1 MNLILVTTNQESRCH
16 LYHAAI
22 IAIEEFCEMSH
33 KKRLASLASECTIIL
48 SFKPCQNCRMA
59 LAASG
64 FGEAFYLFDK
74 DDFPGVE
81 SMACMC
87 TLWGGEKE
95 TVAFNCPSISSQL
108 RIYERKRRNERAS
121 LQEDVSGNSSS
132 PMTAKD
138 MAAAAAADNLMVRLG
153 RRIDQLK
160 HVYVRINGERQADD
174 VRSIRDSIL

>member
-48 SFKPCQNCRMA
+48 TFKPCQSCRRA

-81 SMACMC
+81 SMSCMC

-95 TVAFNCPSISSQL
+95 TVDFNCSSISSQL
-108 RIYERKRRNERAS
+108 KIYETKRRNERAA
-121 LQEDVSGNSSS
+121 LQEDIAGNSSS

-138 MAAAAAADNLMVRLG
+138 MAEAAAADNLMVRVG

-160 HVYVRINGERQADD
+160 HVYIRINGERQSDD
-174 VRSIRDSIL
+174 VRSIRDSMQ

>member
-33 KKRLASLASECTIIL
+33 KKKLANLATECTIVL
-48 SFKPCQNCRMA
+48 TFKPCQYCRRA

-64 FGEAFYLFDK
+64 FGEAFYLFEK
-74 DDFPGVE
+74 DDFPGIE

-87 TLWGGEKE
+87 TLWGGGKE
-95 TVAFNCPSISSQL
+95 TVEFDCQSISSQIV
-108 RIYERKRRNERAS
+108 IYETKRRNERAA
-121 LQEDVSGNSSS
+121 LQEDVAGKSSS

-138 MAAAAAADNLMVRLG
+138 MAAAAAADNLMVRVR

-160 HVYVRINGERQADD
+160 HVYMRINGERQSDD
-174 VRSIRDSIL
+174 VRSIIDSIL